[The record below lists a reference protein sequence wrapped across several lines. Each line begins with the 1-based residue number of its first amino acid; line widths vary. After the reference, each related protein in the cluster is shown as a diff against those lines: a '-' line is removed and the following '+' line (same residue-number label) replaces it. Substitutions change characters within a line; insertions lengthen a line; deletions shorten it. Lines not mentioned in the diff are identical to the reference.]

1 MEINIDDL
9 NINEDRFNYDLYN
22 NILQI
27 NEKLVKFNYIS
38 NKSSL
43 NEEQKN
49 NLKSIIKNI
58 KGGYVGKPSIDINS
72 FIMLSLYKNVN
83 HNLKKE
89 VHKYINSKI
98 KQKGGSLSSL
108 SSITEIISNL
118 TKIKDSIPLTN
129 KASKAELTEIIDNIT
144 KLMDSQHD
152 ALSSGII
159 TASLAVNPL
168 VPAILKISE
177 NLKDASTDDI
187 ANYVNEY
194 GIDNIF
200 TYYRNHKINT
210 HDGQDINK
218 TISFLKMHTIYASD
232 VLKNIVDS
240 IESSGNDHLV
250 YKNSIVKLD
259 DFKRNTSETIKSII
273 KVTDNIKIATEKL
286 RNDDEYKIY
295 PIDFKIVNGVH
306 LGNVFKSGP
315 IKYSLDSDLIKIQFK
330 KIPGSVN
337 SIMQEIK
344 KKVNKANKK
353 IPGIGTNVIT
363 MVKDVNVFRNLV
375 DNLSKSGSSHVFF
388 QSGGSD
394 TDVIT
399 PTNLLSVDDKEIS
412 FANFSDT
419 VSTRKLMSEKISE
432 ASSLLD
438 EMKNKV
444 ADLVDAIEDFNL
456 NESREH
462 WYSYVLSNLALN
474 SNVNKTYK
482 YISFGILE
490 FYKSIISTI
499 WKKINIDRSGE
510 DKLAS
515 KENRKYLFFYH
526 YHYKIIKKLNLFF
539 EKFDIL
545 KNLNIL
551 YPKNSFIE
559 ISECTG
565 KAREFLNLLNI
576 YKYLLDDF
584 YSKVGLG
591 NTTSNVTLYLRIN
604 DFPNER
610 LVLGKQFGS
619 FKVGANFGNNLSHNI
634 NGQNIQGDWMYNT
647 YIGHDAYQDYM
658 SMAFQP
664 NDQNAIN
671 TAITNTTA
679 TYKKRNIDVSDK
691 LKDIYRLIIDNDEF
705 EPKAIWQVYQ
715 TGGKVSEVINNDG
728 TFNNIVAKDN
738 KIIKWPGIAKNNTP
752 LAVPNEIPQLAND
765 NTFIDHVYYKPQNP
779 NGNDESLFEEREK
792 KLFYLLNRQVPTI
805 NDKEYK
811 QPTLEAEDEKFTLEF
826 TQEALDSA
834 KGKPEYRF
842 ITDNHKKERPLLSNV
857 SYFPLLPYL
866 TAKCRDLLGLNLIY
880 NKLLGDK
887 DNDNNY
893 GLFNPDKTCKLGLLK
908 ITIND
913 EEFTVNFNNLLDVY
927 KDYFCDTN
935 IIKILVLGFIPY
947 SKEDVNP
954 GTKKIIFSNTLQ
966 DVTLKQKNDKG
977 AETDTYKSLRSSELL
992 NYFKIKSFKFEPTG
1006 GIGNANEYYTL
1017 VFGANSN
1024 LFENSRINDG
1034 GGGGDIDVEENKV
1047 FENVSD
1053 LVAFHYYL
1061 RSNFNT
1067 LYFEPTKEFR
1077 DNSEIIFTSSADNK
1091 SLKITSLE
1099 RCARLLDRHINEDD
1113 INTLRTRSS
1122 IDNVNFNHVFST
1134 DKSPDNESVGM
1145 FMSIPSKLSM
1155 GNGFMLLTFGY
1166 SGTGKTFTIFG
1177 NKDRKERG
1185 VLQTALNEVD
1195 YDETDENAIMFRCY
1209 EMYGIGLPYSS
1220 YWYDDIG
1227 VYNPK
1232 RTEMIIHHRFEPG
1245 ETLNYRNK
1253 SLHIFDTAQQR
1264 KLYLNNVNI
1273 FFPDI
1278 GNHDFDVVT
1287 DLSGKNNAQ
1296 YKTSETVPNLNDSY
1310 YVPSYKF
1317 SNSIYDPLSKIA
1329 DDKNP
1334 NNKLS
1339 YCRYSKEKGRYFNPR
1354 VYSKYNLNNTDNS
1367 SIIEDKTIGVCADN
1381 SLNPQLASVTCKGRP
1396 DSKFNQSH
1404 IDNST
1409 YVSIKPKQIAEFE
1422 GLIEKID
1429 INRKEPLRIN
1439 KSKILYNENT
1449 SPIPS
1454 EYDHIRRIKATANNP
1469 ESSRSIIFYE
1479 FVIKLKTPQQVRI
1492 EDENGNS
1499 CMVWRHYVNFLIV
1512 DLPGQEDIK
1521 SSFVEKGKYN
1531 IIGEHIPQFPRG
1543 LVGDL
1548 RDLTQPRRFSFPN
1561 TTRNTDYYGTSENNL
1576 VYEYNDYMQRLIK
1589 ASIFMN
1595 PLFTFMTYLKNPTNN
1610 GTNTFLRN
1618 YNNNSIIST
1627 VYTSGIGNVN
1637 LFNGDG
1643 NEFNN
1648 LSTLYGD
1655 IRAGSDM
1662 YRQFP
1667 FKNIE
1672 PLLLYQSN
1680 PLKFILDGA
1689 LEHSSVKQGDLDDKI
1704 GSAVQVPINST
1715 TLKDRLLAPY
1725 EGYMIN
1731 ENVMGLITFLNNKK
1745 QKKSGSGPKIEKN
1758 YDQQSNFANRAYNR
1772 RLYQDIDG
1780 SGDRPNIADLFRNK
1794 VQLNSNNYTNIRM
1807 CDNSRPFG
1815 SENFG
1820 VIEINYI
1827 LQLLSIYIYI
1837 ISKDTPQIPMNDG
1850 TGKTYTNNA
1859 DHVGIMANDGHD
1871 IKNNYFN
1878 LNTNYLNMDS
1888 VTPESANSL
1897 AFDLINAGI
1906 LLNGIGVDS
1915 GATVPANI
1923 QADHENYSRTLT
1935 NKLPISFTALRNV
1948 TILRTTNSDGSYG
1961 YGGLAS
1967 FMRNYYIMLMKYIH
1981 LIDVF
1986 LLYRQ
1991 LRGLDNYFRKNVLPA
2006 QNLLT
2011 NQNEFEKALN
2021 RLKDFYNF
2029 YINDFIYFRGATN
2042 SDYSGVYDRNRM
2054 FRNGEPNEFLNQ
2066 FFTLYRKKNETD
2078 TSKYT
2083 ISSGTNLDETDP
2095 TFMKLNTKP
2104 LIFDYL
2110 EPYQDFFNSYS
2121 LLYVISNNDPNIKCY
2136 KQIDLLE
2143 TNRKFIKAMVEE

>member
-1 MEINIDDL
+1 MEINIDNL
-9 NINEDRFNYDLYN
+9 NINEHGFNSDLYN
-22 NILQI
+22 NILHI
-27 NEKLVKFNYIS
+27 NEKLVKLNYIA
-38 NKSSL
+38 NKSNL

-49 NLKSIIKNI
+49 NLKKIIKNI
-58 KGGYVGKPSIDINS
+58 KGGYISKQSIDINS

-83 HNLKKE
+83 QNLKKK
-89 VHKYINSKI
+89 VHNYINNKI
-98 KQKGGSLSSL
+98 TQKGGSSSSL
-108 SSITEIISNL
+108 SSVTEIISNL
-118 TKIKDSIPLTN
+118 TKIKNSIPLSN

-144 KLMDSQHD
+144 SLMDSQHT
-152 ALSSGII
+152 ALSSGVI
-159 TASLAVNPL
+159 TANLAVNPL

-177 NLKDASTDDI
+177 NLKDASTDEI

-240 IESSGNDHLV
+240 IESSGSDHLI
-250 YKNSIVKLD
+250 YKKSIVKLD
-259 DFKRNTSETIKSII
+259 EFKRNTKETIKSIT
-273 KVTDNIKIATEKL
+273 KVTANIKIATEKL
-286 RNDDEYKIY
+286 RSDDEYKIY
-295 PIDFKIVNGVH
+295 PIDFKIVNGIH

-330 KIPGSVN
+330 KVPGSVN
-337 SIMQEIK
+337 SIMDEIK
-344 KKVNKANKK
+344 KKVNRANKK
-353 IPGIGTNVIT
+353 IPGIGNNIIT

-375 DNLSKSGSSHVFF
+375 DNLSKSGSSHLFF

-399 PTNLLSVDDKEIS
+399 PKNLLSVDDKEIS
-412 FANFSDT
+412 FANFADT

-444 ADLVDAIEDFNL
+444 AELVEAIEDFNL

-490 FYKSIISTI
+490 FYKSIITTI
-499 WKKINIDRSGE
+499 WKKIDIDRSGE

-515 KENRKYLFFYH
+515 KESRKYLFFYH
-526 YHYKIIKKLNLFF
+526 YHYKIIKKLYLFF
-539 EKFDIL
+539 EKFDTF
-545 KNLNIL
+545 KNLSIL

-565 KAREFLNLLNI
+565 KAREYLNLLNI

-604 DFPNER
+604 DFANER
-610 LVLGKQFGS
+610 LVLGKQFGT
-619 FKVGANFGNNLSHNI
+619 FKVGADLGENVERTVNGNTVR
-634 NGQNIQGDWMYNT
+634 GDWMYNT

-664 NDQNAIN
+664 ENQIAIN
-671 TAITNTTA
+671 DAIKDVTA
-679 TYKKRNIDVSDK
+679 TYKNRGKNVSEK
-691 LKDIYRLIIDNDEF
+691 LESIYRLIIENPKF
-705 EPKAIWQVYQ
+705 EPRATWQVYQ
-715 TGGKVSEVINNDG
+715 TAGTAISNVAKNDG
-728 TFNNIVAKDN
+728 NWDNYYNANN
-738 KIIKWPGIAKNNTP
+738 KIEKWPGISKDNTE
-752 LAVPNEIPQLAND
+752 LVVNEIPQLD
-765 NTFIDHVYYKPQNP
+765 SQEDFINHVYYKPANP
-779 NGNDESLFEEREK
+779 NGDDQNLFEEREK

-805 NDKEYK
+805 NDNEYR
-811 QPTLEAEDEKFTLEF
+811 QPTKETNDEKFTLEF
-826 TQEALDSA
+826 IPEALDIA
-834 KGKPEYRF
+834 KGNPEFRF

-857 SYFPLLPYL
+857 LYFPLLPYL
-866 TAKCRDLLGLNLIY
+866 TPKCRDLLGLKSMY
-880 NKLLGDK
+880 DKLVGDK
-887 DNDNNY
+887 TSNNTY
-893 GLFNPDKTCKLGLLK
+893 GLIDNGAKTCTLGNIK
-908 ITIND
+908 INING
-913 EEFTVNFNNLLDVY
+913 EELTVDFGNMLNLY

-947 SKEDVNP
+947 SKEIVDT
-954 GTKKIIFSNTLQ
+954 GTNKIKFINNNYQNIT
-966 DVTLKQKNDKG
+966 DEQKGESGK
-977 AETDTYKSLRSSELL
+977 TDTYKSLRSSELL
-992 NYFKIKSFKFEPTG
+992 NYFKIKSFKFDPNIPVGTDT
-1006 GIGNANEYYTL
+1006 NKYKTL
-1017 VFGANSN
+1017 VFAADTSS
-1024 LFENSRINDG
+1024 FEDSAINDG
-1034 GGGGDIDVEENKV
+1034 INGAINVDANSV
-1047 FENVSD
+1047 FQNVSN

-1067 LYFEPTKEFR
+1067 LYFEPTKDYR

-1091 SLKITSLE
+1091 SLKITSVE
-1099 RCARLLDRHINEDD
+1099 RCKRLLDRHINEDD
-1113 INTLRTRSS
+1113 INALKSRTA
-1122 IDNVNFNHVFST
+1122 IDKVNFNHVFST

-1209 EMYGIGLPYSS
+1209 EMYGVGLPYSS

-1245 ETLNYRNK
+1245 ENLTYRNK
-1253 SLHIFDTAQQR
+1253 SLHIFDTAEQR

-1287 DLSGKNNAQ
+1287 DSNGVKNAQ
-1296 YKTSETVPNLNDSY
+1296 YITSETVPNLNDSY
-1310 YVPSYKF
+1310 YVPSYEY
-1317 SNSIYDPLSKIA
+1317 SMHG
-1329 DDKNP
+1329 DDSLITDNE
-1334 NNKLS
+1334 KLS
-1339 YCRYSKEKGRYFNPR
+1339 YCRYSKDKGRYFNPR
-1354 VYSKYNLNNTDNS
+1354 VYSTYFNNNTDKSTIIKDDDLGKCEDDTTNS
-1367 SIIEDKTIGVCADN
+1367 KLSGVT
-1381 SLNPQLASVTCKGRP
+1381 SQGKPS
-1396 DSKFNQSH
+1396 SKFKQKH
-1404 IDNST
+1404 LDNST

-1422 GLIEKID
+1422 GLIEQID
-1429 INRKEPLRIN
+1429 INRKEPLRVN
-1439 KSKILYNENT
+1439 TSKIIYNKNET
-1449 SPIPS
+1449 LPS

-1531 IIGEHIPQFPRG
+1531 ILGEHTPQFISGPLNNLTDMTIPRK
-1543 LVGDL
+1543 
-1548 RDLTQPRRFSFPN
+1548 FSFKSDLDAN
-1561 TTRNTDYYGTSENNL
+1561 NYFGTSENSL
-1576 VYEYNDYMQRLIK
+1576 VYEYNDYMQRLVK
-1589 ASIFMN
+1589 ASVFMN
-1595 PLFTFMTYLKNPTNN
+1595 PLFTFMSYLKNPTNN
-1610 GTNTFLRN
+1610 GVNTFTDN
-1618 YNNNSIIST
+1618 MNSKILMST
-1627 VYTSGIGNVN
+1627 IYSGGGNGPLETAGNVHLLN
-1637 LFNGDG
+1637 AT
-1643 NEFNN
+1643 
-1648 LSTLYGD
+1648 STSARDNILNIYRNPGL
-1655 IRAGSDM
+1655 GSDM
-1662 YRQFP
+1662 YKNFP
-1667 FKNIE
+1667 FKSIQPLIE
-1672 PLLLYQSN
+1672 YQISPLN
-1680 PLKFILDGA
+1680 FILKNA
-1689 LEHSSVKQGDLDDKI
+1689 LEHSVPKSGDLDDKI
-1704 GSAVQVPINST
+1704 GSAVQIPVTSD

-1731 ENVMGLITFLNNKK
+1731 ENVMGLITFLKNKK
-1745 QKKSGSGPKIEKN
+1745 VKRSGSGPGIEKN
-1758 YDQQSNFANRAYNR
+1758 YEQQSNFANRAYKQP
-1772 RLYQDIDG
+1772 LYRDIEG
-1780 SGDRPNIADLFRNK
+1780 SGQRPNIKELFRNK
-1794 VQLNSNNYTNIRM
+1794 IKLEGPNYESIRM
-1807 CDNSRPFG
+1807 CDNISPLIDNNIR
-1815 SENFG
+1815 
-1820 VIEINYI
+1820 VIEIKDV
-1827 LQLLSIYIYI
+1827 LKLLSIYIYVLV
-1837 ISKDTPQIPMNDG
+1837 KDVPRDIDQNPP
-1850 TGKTYTNNA
+1850 GKYFIKNA
-1859 DHVGIMANDGHD
+1859 VAIDSIASSD
-1871 IKNNYFN
+1871 IKDNYFTGN
-1878 LNTNYLNMDS
+1878 DYAYMNNMNIDKIS
-1888 VTPESANSL
+1888 NSSIGPL
-1897 AFDLINAGI
+1897 KYDGI
-1906 LLNGIGVDS
+1906 LYNGCYVDGGS
-1915 GATVPANI
+1915 SIASNIQQEISNLANI
-1923 QADHENYSRTLT
+1923 PR
-1935 NKLPISFTALRNV
+1935 KLPTNFRPLQNITFSKSTYDNGDYDYPGLKSFLPDFYL
-1948 TILRTTNSDGSYG
+1948 I
-1961 YGGLAS
+1961 
-1967 FMRNYYIMLMKYIH
+1967 LMKYIH
-1981 LIDVF
+1981 LIDIF

-1991 LRGLDNYFRKNVLPA
+1991 LRGLDNYFRINVLP
-2006 QNLLT
+2006 QTNLL
-2011 NQNEFEKALN
+2011 NNEGEYKSALN

-2029 YINDFIYFRGATN
+2029 YINDFIYFKD
-2042 SDYSGVYDRNRM
+2042 SSVQYSGIYDNKRM
-2054 FRNGEPNEFLNQ
+2054 FRNGKPNDFLSK
-2066 FFTLYRKKNETD
+2066 FFTLYRNKNETN
-2078 TSKYT
+2078 TSKYI
-2083 ISSGTNLDETDP
+2083 ISGNGDLDSDNP
-2095 TFMKLNTKP
+2095 TLTKLNTKP

-2143 TNRKFIKAMVEE
+2143 SNRQFINTIVDN